1 MKIALVILHADASRG
16 GAERYTIDLAAAL
29 AAAGHSV
36 SLLATSFASRPAGI
50 DAVLL
55 PAGGITRAGRYR
67 QMLDALDTHLAATE
81 YDIVH
86 AMLPVRKCDLYHPHA
101 GIALAA
107 LRRWNVHLNPRRK
120 RMAEVERDLLTG
132 NRPPVVLCLSDY
144 VKASVREFYPGI
156 DNRLATLFNAV
167 DLCRFEPTPRPQ
179 RDQIRALFIGQD
191 FERKGLHQTIAAMR
205 KLNDPRLK
213 LTVVGKHAGREHSQD
228 ARIEFVGQVSDPRPY
243 YRDADFF
250 VLPTRH
256 DPCSLVVLE
265 ALAMGLPVI
274 STRFN
279 GACEIMT
286 NGTHGFVLDDPA
298 DVDSL
303 AVAIQ
308 RLLDPALRA
317 KMSASCVELRPKL
330 SYSSHLSNLIGIYRQ
345 VEHRSSAA
353 AR

>member
-29 AAAGHSV
+29 AAAGHAV
-36 SLLATSFASRPAGI
+36 SLLATSFAGRPAGVE
-50 DAVLL
+50 AVLL
-55 PAGGITRAGRYR
+55 PATGITRAGRYR
-67 QMLDALDTHLAATE
+67 QMLDALDTHLAQAE
-81 YDIVH
+81 YDVVH
-86 AMLPVRKCDLYHPHA
+86 AMLPVRRCDLYHPHA

-132 NRPPVVLCLSDY
+132 IRPPVVLCLSEY

-156 DNRLATLFNAV
+156 DDRLATLFNAV
-167 DLCRFEPTPRPQ
+167 DLERFEPAARPQ
-179 RDQIRALFIGQD
+179 RDEIRALFIGQD
-191 FERKGLHQTIAAMR
+191 FERKGLPETIAAMR

-213 LTVVGKHAGREHSQD
+213 LTVVGKSAGRERAQQE
-228 ARIEFVGQVSDPRPY
+228 RIEFVGQVSDPRPY
-243 YRDADFF
+243 YREADFL
-250 VLPTRH
+250 VLPTKH

-286 NGTHGFVLDDPA
+286 DGIHGFVLENPT

-303 AVAIQ
+303 ARAIQ

-317 KMSASCVELRPKL
+317 KMSASCIELRPSL
-330 SYSSHLSNLIGIYRQ
+330 SYDRHLSTLQKIYRDH
-345 VEHRSSAA
+345 VPPER
-353 AR
+353 RP